1 MMEILIALVFG
12 GAMLFLIH
20 GAYLMVQDSEKLYKE
35 RKRVAKKYPELT
47 RLQVKLIAKLNMEKL
62 DD

>member
-20 GAYLMVQDSEKLYKE
+20 GAYLMVQDSDKLYKE

>member
-1 MMEILIALVFG
+1 MEILIALVFG

-20 GAYLMVQDSEKLYKE
+20 GAYLMVQDSDKLYKE

>member
-1 MMEILIALVFG
+1 MMEILIVLVFG

-20 GAYLMVQDSEKLYKE
+20 GAYLMVQDSDKLYKE

-47 RLQVKLIAKLNMEKL
+47 RLQLKLIAKLNMEKL

>member
-1 MMEILIALVFG
+1 
-12 GAMLFLIH
+12 MLFLIH

>member
-1 MMEILIALVFG
+1 MEILIALVFG

>member
-1 MMEILIALVFG
+1 MRIVLVL
-12 GAMLFLIH
+12 LFVFFNSSISCFS
-20 GAYLMVQDSEKLYKE
+20 QISDSDKLYKE
-35 RKRVAKKYPELT
+35 RKRVSKKYPELT

>member
-1 MMEILIALVFG
+1 MMEILIVLVFF

-20 GAYLMVQDSEKLYKE
+20 GAYLMVKDSEKLYKE